1 MSSNQELLEFT
12 IILFILKTLTF
23 DSGVILLGEIRY
35 LSLLGI
41 NGLVEQDKDMNNKKH
56 GQNKEEQYLSIL
68 TKKGLVND
76 CRNNLISVLHD
87 TLLPNLVIELRL

>member
-1 MSSNQELLEFT
+1 MSSNQELLELT
-12 IILFILKTLTF
+12 IILFILMTLTF

-68 TKKGLVND
+68 TKKAWLMTVATI
-76 CRNNLISVLHD
+76 L
-87 TLLPNLVIELRL
+87 

>member
-1 MSSNQELLEFT
+1 M
-12 IILFILKTLTF
+12 TLTF

-76 CRNNLISVLHD
+76 CPNNLISVLHD

>member
-12 IILFILKTLTF
+12 IILFILMTLTF

-68 TKKGLVND
+68 TKKAWLMTVATI
-76 CRNNLISVLHD
+76 L
-87 TLLPNLVIELRL
+87 

>member
-1 MSSNQELLEFT
+1 M
-12 IILFILKTLTF
+12 TLTF

-41 NGLVEQDKDMNNKKH
+41 KGLVEQDKDMNNKKH

-68 TKKGLVND
+68 TKKGLVYD
-76 CRNNLISVLHD
+76 CRNNLTSVLHD

>member
-1 MSSNQELLEFT
+1 M
-12 IILFILKTLTF
+12 TLTF
-23 DSGVILLGEIRY
+23 NSGVILLGEIRY

-41 NGLVEQDKDMNNKKH
+41 KGLVEQDKGMNYKKH
-56 GQNKEEQYLSIL
+56 GQNKEQYLSIL

>member
-1 MSSNQELLEFT
+1 M
-12 IILFILKTLTF
+12 
-23 DSGVILLGEIRY
+23 
-35 LSLLGI
+35 
-41 NGLVEQDKDMNNKKH
+41 EQDKGMNYKKN

-76 CRNNLISVLHD
+76 CRNNLIIVFHD

>member
-1 MSSNQELLEFT
+1 MSSNQELLKFT
-12 IILFILKTLTF
+12 ITSFILMTLTF

-68 TKKGLVND
+68 TKKAWLMTVATI
-76 CRNNLISVLHD
+76 L
-87 TLLPNLVIELRL
+87 

>member
-1 MSSNQELLEFT
+1 MSSNQELLKFT
-12 IILFILKTLTF
+12 IILFILMTLTF

-68 TKKGLVND
+68 TKKAWLMTVATI
-76 CRNNLISVLHD
+76 L
-87 TLLPNLVIELRL
+87 

>member
-23 DSGVILLGEIRY
+23 DSGVMLLGVIRY

-41 NGLVEQDKDMNNKKH
+41 NGLVEQDKNMNNKKH

-68 TKKGLVND
+68 TKKAWLMTVATI
-76 CRNNLISVLHD
+76 L
-87 TLLPNLVIELRL
+87 

>member
-41 NGLVEQDKDMNNKKH
+41 NGLVEQDKNMNNKKH

-68 TKKGLVND
+68 TKKAWLMTVATI
-76 CRNNLISVLHD
+76 L
-87 TLLPNLVIELRL
+87 

>member
-23 DSGVILLGEIRY
+23 DSGVILLGVIRY

-41 NGLVEQDKDMNNKKH
+41 NGLVEQDKNMNNKKH

-68 TKKGLVND
+68 TKKAWLMTVATI
-76 CRNNLISVLHD
+76 L
-87 TLLPNLVIELRL
+87 